1 MSLGNVRGRQAAAP
15 LIQDDDA
22 VGIGVEE
29 ATPLGTAATTRA
41 TMQENHRLALRV
53 AALFDVELLTVTHVN
68 HLGVIGLNRRI
79 EIPVRGD
86 VQLGSSKSHGN
97 LLWA

>member
-1 MSLGNVRGRQAAAP
+1 
-15 LIQDDDA
+15 
-22 VGIGVEE
+22 
-29 ATPLGTAATTRA
+29 
-41 TMQENHRLALRV
+41 MQENHRLAVMV
-53 AALFDVELLTVTHVN
+53 AAPFNVELLTVTHVD

-79 EIPVRGD
+79 EIPLRGD

>member
-1 MSLGNVRGRQAAAP
+1 MLGVKI
-15 LIQDDDA
+15 LTTFFI
-22 VGIGVEE
+22 E
-29 ATPLGTAATTRA
+29 TTTRA